1 VPPTEHPPTKSE
13 GVLEATSKPV
23 SDQQDTPDS
32 EQKSYQVFALTLKG
46 YTMTLEVF
54 ASDTIEQLKYK
65 IF

>member
-1 VPPTEHPPTKSE
+1 MPATEHPPTISE
-13 GVLEATSKPV
+13 GVLDANSKPV

-46 YTMTLEVF
+46 YTMTLEVY

>member
-1 VPPTEHPPTKSE
+1 MPATEHPPTISE
-13 GVLEATSKPV
+13 GVLDATSKPV

-46 YTMTLEVF
+46 YTMTLEVY

>member
-1 VPPTEHPPTKSE
+1 MPATEQPPTIRE
-13 GVLEATSKPV
+13 GVLDVTSKPV

-46 YTMTLEVF
+46 YTMTLEVN